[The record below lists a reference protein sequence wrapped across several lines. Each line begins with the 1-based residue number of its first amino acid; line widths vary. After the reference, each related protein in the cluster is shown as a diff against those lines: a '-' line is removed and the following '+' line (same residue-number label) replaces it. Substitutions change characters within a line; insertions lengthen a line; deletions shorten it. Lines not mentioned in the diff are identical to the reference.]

1 MVLYI
6 NEKIY
11 IFAQLAKAKVLL
23 LLQHGYGGQA
33 HAVGGR
39 VLHPAEAVAD
49 DAGVVQL
56 HDRAALPRVVVD
68 AAEPEGALR
77 FLVVDLHREREREG
91 RDAGRRSA

>member
-1 MVLYI
+1 MSASLHTWFFCFCSMGM
-6 NEKIY
+6 E
-11 IFAQLAKAKVLL
+11 AR
-23 LLQHGYGGQA
+23 

-77 FLVVDLHREREREG
+77 FLVVDLH
-91 RDAGRRSA
+91 